1 MTLIES
7 EQSKDTQLTQ
17 IARGPFILRY
27 ASYRKGEDAKLDLR
41 SEDYIVSKLAPGQAI
56 FGLCDGVG
64 SSFYGNIGSQFLGE
78 TILNWLG
85 NVSNPNNSDF
95 VGDDNVKLYLEKL
108 NTDLKN
114 ELNSKIKL
122 ATNIIQNR
130 KSTSHSEL
138 IRLAEKTQRLDFGTQ
153 SNFVGGIIWP
163 KSTDLPDGRVLLF
176 WLGNARVRIFNKLEN
191 NKFEELTHLTKW
203 GDNPEQLKEVWSSR
217 EGVVG
222 HVYSF
227 MTDLSKIT
235 TVIAYS
241 DGLEGVEEKITP
253 NLQGVNLEALIHQA
267 QSIKDD
273 DVSYLEIFLSEESL
287 NEYTDDIVAT
297 IRRQYNTSSSIV
309 VPESQFEF
317 QELEKK
323 YENLEKK
330 MKNQSLDFNKSRKQF
345 RLITAI
351 FVMSAISLGLLLGFI
366 LGRSTVVKGSP
377 IQSSPSTFTQI
388 PASIT
393 PIKDPSLMPSPHLDQ
408 VLDNPTE
415 AINTATQ
422 ETSINHDLSLTSMP
436 STSTPST
443 PTPSTSTP
451 STPTLGAIPP

>member
-27 ASYRKGEDAKLDLR
+27 ASYRKGEDAKLGLR
-41 SEDYIVSKLAPGQAI
+41 SEDYIVSKLTPGQAI

-85 NVSNPNNSDF
+85 NISNPNNSGF
-95 VGDDNVKLYLEKL
+95 IGDNNVKLNLETL
-108 NTDLKN
+108 NTDLNN
-114 ELNSKIKL
+114 ELNSKINL

-130 KSTSHSEL
+130 KITSNSEL
-138 IRLAEKTQRLDFGTQ
+138 IQLAEKTQRDDFGTQ

-163 KSTDLPDGRVLLF
+163 KSIDIPDGRVLLF
-176 WLGNARVRIFNKLEN
+176 WLGNARVRIFNKIEN

-203 GDNPEQLKEVWSSR
+203 GENPQQLKEVWSSK

-222 HVYSF
+222 HVYSYV
-227 MTDLSKIT
+227 TDLSKIT

-273 DVSYLEIFLSEESL
+273 DVSYLEITLSEGSI
-287 NEYTDDIVAT
+287 NEYSDDIVAT
-297 IRRQYNTSSSIV
+297 IRRQYNTISSIV
-309 VPESQFEF
+309 VPEPQFEF
-317 QELEKK
+317 QELRRK
-323 YENLEKK
+323 YDNLEK
-330 MKNQSLDFNKSRKQF
+330 MMNNQSLDFNKSRKQF
-345 RLITAI
+345 RYIAAI
-351 FVMSAISLGLLLGFI
+351 LVLSAISIGLLLGYI
-366 LGRSTVVKGSP
+366 IGKSTVVTGSP
-377 IQSSPSTFTQI
+377 IPSSLSTFTPI
-388 PASIT
+388 PTSIT
-393 PIKDPSLMPSPHLDQ
+393 PIKYPSKMPSPYLDQ
-408 VLDNPTE
+408 VFDNTPE
-415 AINTATQ
+415 AIYTVAQ
-422 ETSINHDLSLTSMP
+422 ETSIIHDLP
-436 STSTPST
+436 STLTPST
-443 PTPSTSTP
+443 PTPSVILP
-451 STPTLGAIPP
+451 